1 MTFLHRFLLIVLFVL
16 STTSSGIAQFVSSGT
31 GSGVRSGSAGL
42 MGFDAA
48 AQSLGYANAEAMEA
62 AAEQGY
68 GETAEDGAAGRLPA
82 AAHLT
87 WIVRSSSGR
96 IAMRLM
102 RQFLSRF
109 CR

>member
-48 AQSLGYANAEAMEA
+48 
-62 AAEQGY
+62 
-68 GETAEDGAAGRLPA
+68 GAKPWL
-82 AAHLT
+82 
-87 WIVRSSSGR
+87 
-96 IAMRLM
+96 
-102 RQFLSRF
+102 
-109 CR
+109 CKC